1 MIQKHKS
8 VLEKVVWGM
17 LGVFLLVSAFFIG
30 RFSNTSGNISESA
43 TVSGADILAGN
54 AKQVNIKTIAVVNAD
69 AGTYVNDE
77 YINYAGRML
86 NFLDENYV
94 MTNIESAR
102 NGVENGTYAAY
113 ILIPSSFSDNL
124 VSLNRVPEKTGLE
137 YAINDNLIEERRVE
151 TIYRIV
157 DFERQLNEEMSY
169 MYVASVLEQFHD
181 VQDGAQ
187 TIMDNDVKETE
198 IILAIQAADL
208 IEMVPVP
215 EILYVDYSVEPL
227 DVTDYNNK
235 NEEIISEID
244 SSYVYFISLSEEDMA
259 NLQQQGTELT
269 TQWENMEASIRN
281 VDFSVD
287 AEGNTISENGL
298 DELESWLNEYNNV
311 TLVAYE
317 NETITY
323 LDQMSVSMNDCAN
336 EFDGAINEY
345 NNTLEVGKNN
355 AVAELMMQIE
365 EAKEGNGTVNAY
377 DIKLILNR
385 NIEPFEGS
393 IYEGT
398 DKETT
403 MSLWLRAESRRIQRH
418 VNEKQLYQIPR
429 ITINEMIEVIEQ
441 KIVAPLMEQA
451 EIKKQAL
458 IEQYEAEKIEL
469 SKYNTML
476 LEYDPLENIDESVIQ
491 GYIGDMQENNTTMHV
506 VIAENY
512 EDNMEYVEDVYE
524 TTEENVST
532 LQENIYESQEA
543 SDLAVENGL
552 EEAKS
557 LKSSTSE
564 TNQLLLADFKAKLP
578 YTRIGMVDNT
588 QVYDFIVDPIKL
600 EYSESDDSKYGTVGG
615 QSNVL
620 LAKEN
625 IIESNPTMGWIIGII
640 LAASVIGMIVMTI
653 WKKNETEIEG
663 DL

>member
-1 MIQKHKS
+1 
-8 VLEKVVWGM
+8 M

-30 RFSNTSGNISESA
+30 RFSNTSGNISVSA
-43 TVSGADILAGN
+43 TVSGADLLAEN
-54 AKQVNIKTIAVVNAD
+54 TKQVNIKTIAVVNAD

-102 NGVENGTYAAY
+102 TGVENGTYAAY

-198 IILAIQAADL
+198 LILAIQAADL

-244 SSYVYFISLSEEDMA
+244 SSYVYFISLSEADMA

-269 TQWENMEASIRN
+269 TQWENMEASIQN

-311 TLVAYE
+311 TLVTYE
-317 NETITY
+317 NET
-323 LDQMSVSMNDCAN
+323 
-336 EFDGAINEY
+336 
-345 NNTLEVGKNN
+345 
-355 AVAELMMQIE
+355 
-365 EAKEGNGTVNAY
+365 
-377 DIKLILNR
+377 
-385 NIEPFEGS
+385 
-393 IYEGT
+393 
-398 DKETT
+398 
-403 MSLWLRAESRRIQRH
+403 
-418 VNEKQLYQIPR
+418 
-429 ITINEMIEVIEQ
+429 
-441 KIVAPLMEQA
+441 
-451 EIKKQAL
+451 
-458 IEQYEAEKIEL
+458 
-469 SKYNTML
+469 ML
-476 LEYDPLENIDESVIQ
+476 LAYDPLENIDESVIQ
-491 GYIGDMQENNTTMHV
+491 P
-506 VIAENY
+506 
-512 EDNMEYVEDVYE
+512 ED
-524 TTEENVST
+524 
-532 LQENIYESQEA
+532 LKRA
-543 SDLAVENGL
+543 L
-552 EEAKS
+552 EEGDK
-557 LKSSTSE
+557 
-564 TNQLLLADFKAKLP
+564 
-578 YTRIGMVDNT
+578 
-588 QVYDFIVDPIKL
+588 DFI
-600 EYSESDDSKYGTVGG
+600 YSFNDWYKKVYVFGG
-615 QSNVL
+615 Y
-620 LAKEN
+620 E
-625 IIESNPTMGWIIGII
+625 
-640 LAASVIGMIVMTI
+640 
-653 WKKNETEIEG
+653 
-663 DL
+663 